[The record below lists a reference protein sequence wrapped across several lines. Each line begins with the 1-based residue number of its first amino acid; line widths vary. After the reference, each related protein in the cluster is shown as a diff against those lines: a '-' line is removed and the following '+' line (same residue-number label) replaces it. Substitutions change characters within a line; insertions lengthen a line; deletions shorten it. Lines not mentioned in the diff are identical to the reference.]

1 MDTYE
6 YWMQQTTVSVPEA
19 TKYKSRMQLYTSMT
33 LSIRNMMTRQIETI
47 DGSRSVQEAAKKM
60 KDKKVSSLIVVDDK
74 GKPQGLVTER
84 DLVRKVCINDVPMSR
99 VTNEEI
105 MSSPIITIDSNSS
118 ASEAVDIML
127 RDNVRHLMVVD
138 KNDADNPVG
147 IIAPLDLRQKKY
159 TDEGLK
165 GAIKELSEY
174 YR

>member
-1 MDTYE
+1 
-6 YWMQQTTVSVPEA
+6 
-19 TKYKSRMQLYTSMT
+19 MT
-33 LSIRNMMTRQIETI
+33 LSIRNMMTREIETI

-60 KDKKVSSLIVVDDK
+60 KDKNVSSLIVADDK
-74 GKPQGLVTER
+74 GKPQELVTER
-84 DLVRKVCINDVPMSR
+84 DLVRKVCINNVPMSR

-138 KNDADNPVG
+138 KNDANNPAG
-147 IIAPLDLRQKKY
+147 IITPLDLRQENY
-159 TDEGLK
+159 TDEGLE